1 MSSQSEDGQFEKRAT
16 DRFVQRE
23 LQPFGGGRC
32 RVTQVL
38 EVQYDPYQQSRY
50 GESMQHLWSSSFK
63 RSRWM
68 QALCIEMHAIEISV
82 RGCAFKSF

>member
-1 MSSQSEDGQFEKRAT
+1 MSSQSEDGQFEKESHGQIC
-16 DRFVQRE
+16 VQRE

-63 RSRWM
+63 WSR
-68 QALCIEMHAIEISV
+68 
-82 RGCAFKSF
+82 